1 MPRGYAIAPLLIDD
15 DKDLFDVLYSN
26 KDRIE
31 QDAELKFDWRKM
43 PEKKASRIVITRS
56 ANLAEKEE
64 WQVQFDWLINMML
77 RIKRSF
83 KKYL

>member
-1 MPRGYAIAPLLIDD
+1 
-15 DKDLFDVLYSN
+15 
-26 KDRIE
+26 
-31 QDAELKFDWRKM
+31 M